1 MSWRAKIDR
10 SLERFILNEQKEPT
24 EIMLTKILANPVA
37 VEQNINV
44 RDLKEYNN
52 LLVSVHEFIFLPV
65 DEEGN
70 ELEVIV
76 DKDLSFNNELIEL
89 FSAYSISIY
98 IK

>member
-10 SLERFILNEQKEPT
+10 SLERFILQEQKEPT

-44 RDLKEYNN
+44 KDLKEYNN

-89 FSAYSISIY
+89 FSGYSISIY